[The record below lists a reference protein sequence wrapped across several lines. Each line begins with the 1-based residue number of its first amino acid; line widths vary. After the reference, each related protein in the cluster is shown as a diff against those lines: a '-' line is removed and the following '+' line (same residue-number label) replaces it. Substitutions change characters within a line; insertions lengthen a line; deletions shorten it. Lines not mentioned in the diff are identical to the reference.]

1 MGFNFKPQC
10 FYCTEECVFDKK
22 HPDRNKFENV
32 RTKDSALFTSTLEIC
47 CQRNDKY
54 SKSTPG
60 RPTSEGK
67 MISFL
72 AMCLKLEN
80 EMDLYT
86 LTEFHE
92 AMKKLGKE
100 VYSVKVTKNKLFE
113 KYGSSIRFVNRR
125 NRSDIILEN
134 LRYVK
139 LYNTYIINTIVAS
152 LCRAES
158 SPPPNKL

>member
-1 MGFNFKPQC
+1 MPLLSANDLVAAEAKYHSSC
-10 FYCTEECVFDKK
+10 RTS
-22 HPDRNKFENV
+22 FEN
-32 RTKDSALFTSTLEIC
+32 S
-47 CQRNDKY
+47 QP

-72 AMCLKLEN
+72 TMCLKLEN

-92 AMKKLGKE
+92 AMKKLVKE
-100 VYSVKVTKNKLFE
+100 VYSVKMTKIKLFE

-125 NRSDIILEN
+125 NRSDIILLEN
-134 LRYVK
+134 LSC
-139 LYNTYIINTIVAS
+139 II
-152 LCRAES
+152 L
-158 SPPPNKL
+158 K